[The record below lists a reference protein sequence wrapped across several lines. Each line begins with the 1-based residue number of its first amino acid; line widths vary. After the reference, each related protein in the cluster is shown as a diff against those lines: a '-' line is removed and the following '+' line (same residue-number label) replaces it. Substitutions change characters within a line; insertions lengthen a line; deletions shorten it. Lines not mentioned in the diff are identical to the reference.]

1 MPDKRP
7 TDHPADDQIPAP
19 KRPPKAPAQDYSS
32 IPQKPIKLK
41 AGVDLPPV
49 LKRSGAKAPSAKK
62 EASPPIAKKKKPRKP
77 RTKPSPPETEAFS
90 EQTWALASS
99 AAKDAGLCVTE
110 WIEKTI
116 IEKTQSPAPASA
128 SDLEAIHQ
136 ALQQISERLGQ
147 LENRKGFWRRF
158 WEQYVEPYQK

>member
-1 MPDKRP
+1 MPDKRR
-7 TDHPADDQIPAP
+7 TDHPADEQIPAP

-41 AGVDLPPV
+41 AGVDLPPA
-49 LKRSGAKAPSAKK
+49 LKRSGAKSTSVKDAT
-62 EASPPIAKKKKPRKP
+62 PPLAKKKRSPKKSRKKSEPPRNEGL
-77 RTKPSPPETEAFS
+77 SQ
-90 EQTWALASS
+90 QTWALASS
-99 AAKDAGLCVTE
+99 AAKEEGLGVTE
-110 WIEKTI
+110 WIEKVI
-116 IEKTQSPAPASA
+116 IEKTQLPTPATP

-136 ALQQISERLGQ
+136 ALYQINERLGQ